1 MLLANVYML
10 TMFLRGLYNE
20 INFEKLEQINQSQ
33 VLNDTSRPPDECVTE
48 NYFQTFVVGTQMNC
62 LDETVL

>member
-33 VLNDTSRPPDECVTE
+33 VLNDTSRPPDKSV
-48 NYFQTFVVGTQMNC
+48 
-62 LDETVL
+62 